1 MIHGAEAA
9 RQHFDDAAGGT
20 DRVRQRLNLQFRNDV
35 PSSTR
40 RLGARYLSARNA
52 RTHSAQ
58 TGQPLVALTFDDGPS
73 RFSSDVLASLRDFDA
88 PAAFFLVGRKV
99 ARYPA
104 VVRAEVEAGNV
115 LGNHTYTHR
124 RLMGLQTTHVMAQLE
139 QTQRAVE
146 SVGGVTPRWFR
157 PPFGSI
163 DSRIFAI
170 AASLGLITASWTV
183 DPRDYERPGVERIKQ
198 QVLDQVRPGSII
210 LMHDG
215 GGDRRQ
221 TVEALPAILSVLGSR
236 GYHFV
241 TLDELYT

>member
-1 MIHGAEAA
+1 
-9 RQHFDDAAGGT
+9 
-20 DRVRQRLNLQFRNDV
+20 
-35 PSSTR
+35 
-40 RLGARYLSARNA
+40 
-52 RTHSAQ
+52 
-58 TGQPLVALTFDDGPS
+58 VALTFDDGPS
-73 RFSSDVLASLRDFDA
+73 RFSSDVLAILRDFDA
-88 PAAFFLVGRKV
+88 PAAFFLVGRRV

-124 RLMGLQTTHVMAQLE
+124 HLKGLQTPGVLAQLE

-146 SVGGVTPRWFR
+146 SAAGVTSRWFR
-157 PPFGSI
+157 PPYFSI
-163 DSRIFAI
+163 DGRIFAI

-183 DPRDYERPGVERIKQ
+183 DPRDYEQPGVERIKQ
-198 QVLDQVRPGSII
+198 LVLDHSRPGSIV

-221 TVEALPAILSVLGSR
+221 TVEALPAILSVLRSR